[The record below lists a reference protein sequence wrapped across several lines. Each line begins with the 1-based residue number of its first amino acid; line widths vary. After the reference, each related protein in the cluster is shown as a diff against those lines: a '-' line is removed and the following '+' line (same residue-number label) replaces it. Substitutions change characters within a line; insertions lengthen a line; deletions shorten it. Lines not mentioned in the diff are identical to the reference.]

1 MITYYYVC
9 NQLLPILVEK
19 TVKLTGLDWEDQCIF
34 GTQSE
39 IGSFPAD
46 EESLYIAYM
55 YARPAVQCPG
65 YMDLGI
71 LSPGPWYQL
80 GV

>member
-1 MITYYYVC
+1 M
-9 NQLLPILVEK
+9 LPIVVEK

-46 EESLYIAYM
+46 EESLY
-55 YARPAVQCPG
+55 RTLFC
-65 YMDLGI
+65 
-71 LSPGPWYQL
+71 
-80 GV
+80 